1 MAQNKYSNIGK
12 KDIINVISKL
22 IHRIDSIEVAL
33 NMFIKFIDKDD
44 KFGEYMKQELG
55 GKNEE
60 RTDEH
65 DNIGGD
71 TPEDKSSS

>member
-12 KDIINVISKL
+12 KQIIGVINQ
-22 IHRIDSIEVAL
+22 IIPQIEAIQVTL

>member
-33 NMFIKFIDKDD
+33 NMFIKFTDKENKFDEFMD
-44 KFGEYMKQELG
+44 KELG
-55 GKNEE
+55 GLNDAQTNES
-60 RTDEH
+60 

-71 TPEDKSSS
+71 NPEDNSNS

>member
-1 MAQNKYSNIGK
+1 MTKNKYSDIGK
-12 KDIINVISKL
+12 KQIIGVINQ
-22 IHRIDSIEVAL
+22 IIPQIEAIQVTL

-55 GKNEE
+55 GKNEA